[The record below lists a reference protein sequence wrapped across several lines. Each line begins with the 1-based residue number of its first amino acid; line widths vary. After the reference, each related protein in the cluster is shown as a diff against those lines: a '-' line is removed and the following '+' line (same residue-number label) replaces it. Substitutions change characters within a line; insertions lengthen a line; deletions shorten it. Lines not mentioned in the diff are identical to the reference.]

1 MTALQ
6 LVGLALGAAGAFLLV
21 ARPLSRF
28 QVTAE
33 EEARERWLEDFTV
46 GTVSE
51 DNQEE
56 RQVRKEY
63 LPGVR
68 RERAADLLGAVLLG
82 VGFVLQGVGLA
93 FGL

>member
-21 ARPLSRF
+21 AKSLSRF
-28 QVTAE
+28 RVSAE
-33 EEARERWLEDFTV
+33 EEARERWLGDFTV

-51 DNQEE
+51 DDQEE

-63 LPGVR
+63 LPWVR
-68 RERAADLLGAVLLG
+68 RDRAADLLGAVLLG
-82 VGFVLQGVGLA
+82 VGFVLQGLGIA